1 MIVKNVAFATIT
13 LTAINNVL
21 SEIANTMYCQR
32 QGRNACVFMLL
43 VRYTDQHLTFAPKLV
58 L

>member
-1 MIVKNVAFATIT
+1 MIVKNVATIT

-21 SEIANTMYCQR
+21 SEFDNTMYCQR

-43 VRYTDQHLTFAPKLV
+43 VRYTYQHLTFAPILV